1 MANST
6 AAKLGQSAEDY
17 LEAILALE
25 AAGRTVRV
33 RDLAL
38 RLGVSRPSVVSALA
52 VLSGKGM
59 VVHER
64 YGGVELTAAGRR
76 AADEVSR
83 RHRLVSRFLREVL
96 GVSERVA
103 DADACRI
110 EHALSAETVD
120 RLVALMARRKRRA
133 GGGQ

>member
-1 MANST
+1 MTNS
-6 AAKLGQSAEDY
+6 AAIKLGQSAEDY

-25 AAGRTVRV
+25 AAGRPVRV

-52 VLSGKGM
+52 VLSGKAM

-64 YGGVELTAAGRR
+64 YGGVELTAAGRS
-76 AADEVSR
+76 AAGEVSR
-83 RHRLVSRFLREVL
+83 RHQLVSSFLRDVL

-120 RLVALMARRKRRA
+120 RLMALMARRKRRA
-133 GGGQ
+133 GSGQ

>member
-1 MANST
+1 MSNKV

-17 LEAILALE
+17 LEAILAVE
-25 AAGRTVRV
+25 ASGRPVRV
-33 RDLAL
+33 KDLAG

-52 VLSGKGM
+52 ALAGKGM

-76 AADEVSR
+76 AAGEVSR
-83 RHRLVSRFLREVL
+83 RHRLVSSFLREVL

-110 EHALSAETVD
+110 EHALSAETVN
-120 RLVALMARRKRRA
+120 RLVDLMARRRRRA
-133 GGGQ
+133 GSGR